1 MAPRTLSAQP
11 VSPPCLSSVPPPSTA
26 ITGRPTLEPSFVA
39 TCRLCYHPSPLAL
52 RYLRNLKSYVNNKA
66 KPEGSIAE
74 GYVAEECLTFC
85 SRYLSGVETHFNR
98 EERNFDEPV

>member
-52 RYLRNLKSYVNNKA
+52 SFWFTSSSY
-66 KPEGSIAE
+66 
-74 GYVAEECLTFC
+74 
-85 SRYLSGVETHFNR
+85 
-98 EERNFDEPV
+98 